1 MAKITIYCD
10 GGCRGNGKENSIG
23 GFGAKLEWNGMVK
36 ELIGGMKNTTNN
48 ITELRACIESL
59 KYLKGV
65 DSITPI
71 EIYSDSA
78 YVCNCINNKWH
89 VGWVKNGWRNSKK
102 EPVANKEHWEEL
114 LALLNNKNVTFIKVK
129 GHSENVGN
137 ARADVLANIAMN
149 IVSETNENLSTN
161 VLTI

>member
-1 MAKITIYCD
+1 MDTIIIYCD

-23 GFGAKLEWNGMVK
+23 GFGAKLEWKGMVK

-48 ITELRACIESL
+48 ITELRACIEAL
-59 KYLKGV
+59 KFVDGV
-65 DSITPI
+65 NCSIPI

-78 YVCNCINNKWH
+78 YVCNGMTSWVK
-89 VGWVKNGWRNSKK
+89 GWVKNGWINSKK
-102 EPVANKEHWEEL
+102 EPVANKEHWQEL
-114 LALLNNKNVTFIKVK
+114 VALTNNKNVTFIKVK

-149 IVSETNENLSTN
+149 IVFETNENLLTN